1 MRRVPCSASAVAVAP
16 RRSSRAT
23 SSRAAVVSL
32 RPGARRWARTRRWS
46 VAQAVTRWTGLPA
59 PPPRGARKRLAV
71 ERNDL
76 PGKPHGAAQALR
88 KGGREAAEDRLER
101 LRVEQAEHAA
111 EGVVARNAVAQPQQG
126 AKQRLL
132 GAPEQGHVA
141 AGLGAAERCR
151 EGDDQ
156 HVHELVTGVAGARVG
171 QLRKGT
177 FQALQGKP
185 PGSILDTSENPKRAA
200 LWSAPLQ
207 PDRLIADD

>member
-1 MRRVPCSASAVAVAP
+1 MERGRL
-16 RRSSRAT
+16 RS
-23 SSRAAVVSL
+23 
-32 RPGARRWARTRRWS
+32 
-46 VAQAVTRWTGLPA
+46 GLE
-59 PPPRGARKRLAV
+59 GARKRLAV
-71 ERNDL
+71 DRNDL
-76 PGKPHGAAQALR
+76 PGKPHRAPQALR

-111 EGVVARNAVAQPQQG
+111 EGVVTGNAVAQPQQG

-132 GAPEQGHVA
+132 RAPEQGHVA

-171 QLRKGT
+171 QPRKGR
-177 FQALQGKP
+177 FQALQGKS

-200 LWSAPLQ
+200 LPAQTSNAIPL
-207 PDRLIADD
+207 RLRERGGVRGDGAGPHPVASGDSTSPAARAR